1 MEVERERDESK
12 RREERGKVEKYA
24 GERVGGE
31 KTEPRTRNEIGE
43 GEKRERERERLADRT
58 RLKEERTARQ
68 RVDPRGGT
76 TS

>member
-43 GEKRERERERLADRT
+43 GEKRERDWQIERD
-58 RLKEERTARQ
+58 
-68 RVDPRGGT
+68 
-76 TS
+76 

>member
-12 RREERGKVEKYA
+12 RKEERGKVEKYA

-43 GEKRERERERLADRT
+43 GEKRERERLADRT

>member
-12 RREERGKVEKYA
+12 RKEERGKVEKYA

-43 GEKRERERERLADRT
+43 GEKRERERLADRT
-58 RLKEERTARQ
+58 RLKEDRTARQ